1 MVGHLIQPDAV
12 VLDQGLVRGA
22 QIETADGVVR
32 AIHFDRGGEAT
43 HVEGTLLPGLV
54 DLQVNGA
61 GGRSVQ
67 EATPQALD
75 QVAKV
80 SALHGGIA
88 FLPTLITAPFDD
100 LLRQVRGVADW
111 IEARVANPEDEA
123 AEPLGIHVEGPFL
136 VTPGA
141 HPPECLV
148 DPTLSRIEALLE
160 AGRGRISLVTLAPS
174 REGAAEAVAALREAN
189 VCVSLGHGSGTSGIA
204 ACVAAG
210 AAKATHLFN
219 AMGPW
224 NHRDP
229 GMVGTVL
236 DSEALSCGLIA
247 DGIHVH
253 EVWVRQ
259 AARCLGVERLVLVT
273 DCASA
278 MGMPDGDYQLS
289 DMTVTLRDGA
299 VRNKDGTLAGSALTM
314 FEAGEN
320 YLRWVPE
327 ADAESLARVASWN
340 PAALVGAQDRFG
352 SIMVGRAARFALL
365 RPDGTLTGLDVTG
378 LDVTALDVTALDG

>member
-1 MVGHLIQPDAV
+1 M
-12 VLDQGLVRGA
+12 
-22 QIETADGVVR
+22 ADGVVQ
-32 AIHFDRGGEAT
+32 AIHLNRSDQARKAT
-43 HVEGTLLPGLV
+43 HVEGTLLPGFV

-67 EATPQALD
+67 EATPEALD
-75 QVAKV
+75 EVARV

-100 LLRQVRGVADW
+100 LLKQVRGVADW
-111 IEARVANPEDEA
+111 IEARVANPLENA
-123 AEPLGIHVEGPFL
+123 ATPLGMHVEGPFL

-160 AGRGRISLVTLAPS
+160 AGRGRIRLVTLAPS
-174 REGAAEAVAALREAN
+174 REGAAEAVARLREAD
-189 VCVSLGHGSGTSGIA
+189 VCVSLGHGAGTSGIA

-210 AAKATHLFN
+210 AAKVTHLFN

-229 GMVGTVL
+229 GLVGTVL
-236 DSEALSCGLIA
+236 DSQALSCGLIA

-253 EVWVRQ
+253 ETWVRL
-259 AARCLGVERLVLVT
+259 AARLLGPERLVLVT

-299 VRNKDGTLAGSALTM
+299 VRDKDGTLAGSALTM
-314 FEAGEN
+314 YQAAEN

-327 ADAESLARVASWN
+327 ADAASLARTASWN
-340 PAALVGAQDRFG
+340 PAALIGAQDRFG
-352 SIMVGRAARFALL
+352 AIRVGSAARFALL
-365 RPDGTLTGLDVTG
+365 RPDSSVTSVTG
-378 LDVTALDVTALDG
+378 LDG

>member
-1 MVGHLIQPDAV
+1 MSNRFLKPNAV
-12 VLDQGLVRGA
+12 VLDQGLASGL
-22 QIETADGVVR
+22 QIEISDGEIQAVHLHR
-32 AIHFDRGGEAT
+32 DGPAERID
-43 HVEGTLLPGLV
+43 GTLLPGFV

-67 EATPQALD
+67 EATPDALD
-75 QVAKV
+75 EVARV

-111 IEARVANPEDEA
+111 IEARLEDPLPDA
-123 AEPLGIHVEGPFL
+123 AAPLGMHVEGPFL

-141 HPPECLV
+141 HPPECLI
-148 DPTLSRIEALLE
+148 DPTPERIHALLE
-160 AGRGRISLVTLAPS
+160 AGRGRISLLTLAPS
-174 REGAAEAVAALREAN
+174 REGAPQAVATLAKAG
-189 VCVSLGHGSGTSGIA
+189 VCVSLGHGTGTTGIA
-204 ACVAAG
+204 ECVAAG
-210 AAKATHLFN
+210 ATKATHLFN

-236 DSEALSCGLIA
+236 DSPGLSCGLIA
-247 DGIHVH
+247 DGIHVNQ
-253 EVWVRQ
+253 VWVRQ
-259 AARCLGVERLVLVT
+259 ASRCLGVDRLVLVT

-314 FEAGEN
+314 FEAAQN
-320 YLRWVPE
+320 YLRWLPE
-327 ADAESLARVASWN
+327 ADAVSLARVAAAN
-340 PAALVGAQDRFG
+340 PAALVRAQDRFG
-352 SIMVGRAARFALL
+352 RIAPGSVARFAVLHA
-365 RPDGTLTGLDVTG
+365 DGTVTG
-378 LDVTALDVTALDG
+378 LDG

>member
-1 MVGHLIQPDAV
+1 MASQLIQPDVV
-12 VLDQGLVRGA
+12 VLDQGQA
-22 QIETADGVVR
+22 QEVQVETADGVVR
-32 AIHFDRGGEAT
+32 GIHFDRGSEAT
-43 HVEGTLLPGLV
+43 RVEGTLLPGFV

-67 EATPQALD
+67 EATPEALD
-75 QVAKV
+75 EVARV

-100 LLRQVRGVADW
+100 LLAQVRGVADW
-111 IEARVANPEDEA
+111 IEARAANPQPGA
-123 AEPLGIHVEGPFL
+123 ATPLGIHVEGPFL

-141 HPPECLV
+141 HPPECLI
-148 DPTLSRIEALLE
+148 DPTLPRVDALLE
-160 AGRGRISLVTLAPS
+160 AGRSRIKLLTLAPS
-174 REGAAEAVAALREAN
+174 RDGAPEAVAALREAG

-204 ACVAAG
+204 ECVAAG

-229 GMVGTVL
+229 GMPGTVL

-259 AARCLGVERLVLVT
+259 AARCLGMERLVLVT
-273 DCASA
+273 DCASP
-278 MGMPDGDYQLS
+278 MGMPDGDYLLS

-299 VRNKDGTLAGSALTM
+299 VRNEDGALAGSALAM
-314 FEAGEN
+314 FRAGEN
-320 YLRWVPE
+320 YLRWVRG
-327 ADAESLARVASWN
+327 ADAASLARVASSN
-340 PAALVGAQDRFG
+340 PASLVGAQDRFG
-352 SIMVGRAARFALL
+352 GIAVGRAARFALL
-365 RPDGTLTGLDVTG
+365 RTDGSLSGLEC
-378 LDVTALDVTALDG
+378 

>member
-1 MVGHLIQPDAV
+1 MGAPTLEGSSVAGQLIQPDAV
-12 VLDQGLVRGA
+12 VIDGQVARDI
-22 QIETADGVVR
+22 QVETTNGVVTGIDSGR
-32 AIHFDRGGEAT
+32 AGEAT
-43 HVEGTLLPGLV
+43 RVEGTLLPGFV

-67 EATPQALD
+67 EATSDALD
-75 QVAKV
+75 EVARV

-88 FLPTLITAPFDD
+88 FLPTLITAPFDA
-100 LLRQVRGVADW
+100 LLEQVGGVADW
-111 IEARVANPEDEA
+111 IEARRLHPRDGDAT
-123 AEPLGIHVEGPFL
+123 PLGIHVEGPFL
-136 VTPGA
+136 LTPGA
-141 HPPECLV
+141 HPPECLI
-148 DPTLSRIEALLE
+148 DPTPERVEALLA
-160 AGRGRISLVTLAPS
+160 AGRGHIRLVTLAPS
-174 REGAAEAVAALREAN
+174 REGAPEAVAALREAG
-189 VCVSLGHGSGTSGIA
+189 VCVSLGHGAGMAGVA
-204 ACVAAG
+204 ACAAAG
-210 AAKATHLFN
+210 ATKVTHLFN

-229 GMVGTVL
+229 GLVGAAL
-236 DSEALSCGLIA
+236 DTEGLSCGLIA

-314 FEAGEN
+314 FEAGQN
-320 YLRWVPE
+320 YLRWVRD
-327 ADAESLARVASWN
+327 ADAKALARVAAAN

-352 SIMVGRAARFALL
+352 SIAVGQAARFAVLHS
-365 RPDGTLTGLDVTG
+365 DGSLSGLDC
-378 LDVTALDVTALDG
+378 